1 MNKKRHIFKYS
12 DPEKRSIKSV
22 KKEKG
27 LDKHKEGTLQ
37 STEVVTS
44 KRDLRQSFF
53 AILFFSVILVL
64 FYFVNQRYNFIYI
77 IEAII

>member
-12 DPEKRSIKSV
+12 DPEKRSIKSA

-27 LDKHKEGTLQ
+27 LDKHKEEALQ
-37 STEVVTS
+37 SPEIVTS

-77 IEAII
+77 IETII

>member
-1 MNKKRHIFKYS
+1 MSKKRHIFKYS
-12 DPEKRSIKSV
+12 DPEKGAIKSV

-27 LDKHKEGTLQ
+27 PAKQKEESLQ
-37 STEVVTS
+37 PPEVVTS

-53 AILFFSVILVL
+53 AILFFSALLVL
-64 FYFVNQRYNFIYI
+64 FYFINQGYNFIYI